1 MEERDLTMF
10 TDKFSVAVNDNT
22 EYLFFALATNIQ
34 FGLSN
39 HVWSEIVAIE
49 PSAQYMAALS

>member
-39 HVWSEIVAIE
+39 HV
-49 PSAQYMAALS
+49 